1 MIFSEAMKCEDQ
13 GQSAELGEM
22 MAQGVKSAHPGM
34 QPHVAHPWM
43 HSAAHKVVIRAGV
56 EAHGA
61 AASNRSG
68 AIEHPSRPFQR
79 LNLSTASNS
88 GPR

>member
-1 MIFSEAMKCEDQ
+1 MRGSGTVRRTRRDDGAGRQVSSSWHAASRGASMD
-13 GQSAELGEM
+13 
-22 MAQGVKSAHPGM
+22 V
-34 QPHVAHPWM
+34 